1 MNPSSTS
8 SATSPHLRGRGPL
21 PPPPGSS
28 RLLAGWHDTAAGA
41 DLAEHQ
47 RRYGRLPLPGHAGHP
62 ARLVDEVAA
71 AGLLGRGG
79 AGFPTAHKL
88 AAVAGARGR
97 PIVVANGC
105 EGEPASEK
113 DAVLLDLA
121 PHLVLDGAIAAAHAL
136 GASEVSICVHE
147 GTAAAL
153 TMPVAIAER
162 RDPVP
167 IRLVEVP
174 AHYVASEA
182 SALVQY
188 LNTGDARPTSTTV
201 RAAQH
206 GVRGRPTLIDNVET
220 LAHLALI
227 ARYGAGWFRQTGSED
242 LPGTLLTTIGG
253 AVRHPGVYELPGG
266 TTLDTALR
274 HAGGP
279 TTPVQAV
286 LTGGYGGSWLSS
298 ANQAPATPLTHEGM
312 RAAGATLGVAA
323 LLALP
328 AAACGLA
335 QTAHLLHYLAGQSAK
350 QCGPCMFGL
359 PAIAT
364 DLADLVAGHSNARSV
379 LARLHRRLTVIPGR
393 GACAHPDGAVQ
404 LAASALEVF
413 QTDLSEHLNGRPCL
427 RASEPPLFHLPRRG

>member
-1 MNPSSTS
+1 
-8 SATSPHLRGRGPL
+8 
-21 PPPPGSS
+21 
-28 RLLAGWHDTAAGA
+28 
-41 DLAEHQ
+41 
-47 RRYGRLPLPGHAGHP
+47 
-62 ARLVDEVAA
+62 LVDEVAA

-88 AAVAGARGR
+88 AAVADARGR

-206 GVRGRPTLIDNVET
+206 AVAPP
-220 LAHLALI
+220 
-227 ARYGAGWFRQTGSED
+227 SS
-242 LPGTLLTTIGG
+242 TTW
-253 AVRHPGVYELPGG
+253 R
-266 TTLDTALR
+266 
-274 HAGGP
+274 
-279 TTPVQAV
+279 
-286 LTGGYGGSWLSS
+286 LS
-298 ANQAPATPLTHEGM
+298 PIW
-312 RAAGATLGVAA
+312 R
-323 LLALP
+323 
-328 AAACGLA
+328 
-335 QTAHLLHYLAGQSAK
+335 
-350 QCGPCMFGL
+350 
-359 PAIAT
+359 
-364 DLADLVAGHSNARSV
+364 
-379 LARLHRRLTVIPGR
+379 
-393 GACAHPDGAVQ
+393 
-404 LAASALEVF
+404 
-413 QTDLSEHLNGRPCL
+413 
-427 RASEPPLFHLPRRG
+427 